1 MFGRANDERSRLT
14 GIASFTYL
22 VEIPGQWTEQT
33 GISLT
38 GIAKGFRTLSFVFI
52 YLFKWNVRIQFQRG
66 ICAWQIQ
73 MFYCDQICKV
83 NLAFIHRHM
92 SLEFL
97 MGGLVHSFY
106 KYRIIRTKL
115 SVLFIKND
123 KVLSAYVRGG
133 SNDDE
138 NALY

>member
-1 MFGRANDERSRLT
+1 
-14 GIASFTYL
+14 
-22 VEIPGQWTEQT
+22 
-33 GISLT
+33 
-38 GIAKGFRTLSFVFI
+38 
-52 YLFKWNVRIQFQRG
+52 
-66 ICAWQIQ
+66 

-106 KYRIIRTKL
+106 KYKI

-123 KVLSAYVRGG
+123 KVLSAYMSGG
-133 SNDDE
+133 SNNDE
-138 NALY
+138 NALN

>member
-1 MFGRANDERSRLT
+1 
-14 GIASFTYL
+14 
-22 VEIPGQWTEQT
+22 
-33 GISLT
+33 
-38 GIAKGFRTLSFVFI
+38 
-52 YLFKWNVRIQFQRG
+52 
-66 ICAWQIQ
+66 

-123 KVLSAYVRGG
+123 KVLSAYMSGG
-133 SNDDE
+133 SNNDE
-138 NALY
+138 NALN